1 MGSSKKKMNI
11 TKEKNSADKSKSDYQ
26 DVFTKLDSLRTNI
39 KGEHS
44 KIDHPSSNK
53 QIQLVAVAFI
63 IIVGMAG
70 VFILYNPNS
79 ILKPASNNNSSNNN
93 IIVSLGNF
101 KEDTSVSSQPLFFD
115 NKLSIVYVGGEFCPY
130 CAVERWALVLALS
143 HFGTFSNLSQ
153 LYSYEGNVPTYKF
166 SGSTYTSNTI
176 KFEPVEE
183 YGNVYN
189 SQTQQY
195 NKINNLNPIQSSLFK
210 KYSGG
215 YFPFVCIGG
224 AIFEAGSGPNLS
236 PTSFNKYT
244 FDQIQSQISSKTGLF
259 GVINAESNTIISLIN
274 KLLATQSASTTTNST
289 QSIFVL
295 KAHIGFT
302 R

>member
-1 MGSSKKKMNI
+1 MN
-11 TKEKNSADKSKSDYQ
+11 E
-26 DVFTKLDSLRTNI
+26 
-39 KGEHS
+39 
-44 KIDHPSSNK
+44 
-53 QIQLVAVAFI
+53 
-63 IIVGMAG
+63 VG
-70 VFILYNPNS
+70 
-79 ILKPASNNNSSNNN
+79 
-93 IIVSLGNF
+93 
-101 KEDTSVSSQPLFFD
+101 D
-115 NKLSIVYVGGEFCPY
+115 
-130 CAVERWALVLALS
+130 
-143 HFGTFSNLSQ
+143 
-153 LYSYEGNVPTYKF
+153 
-166 SGSTYTSNTI
+166 

-215 YFPFVCIGG
+215 SFPFVCIGG
-224 AIFEAGSGPNLS
+224 SIFEAGSGPNLS